1 MTMSRSATVFVR
13 HPAGL
18 VVDEGV
24 GPGDGDGDGAGPP
37 QAAAQG

>member
-24 GPGDGDGDGAGPP
+24 GPGDGAGPP
-37 QAAAQG
+37 QAAAAQG